1 MMMRSATGRA
11 AAAAVRAAMA
21 AAAAPMPRGA
31 ALTTAAA
38 AVRRAGPSAR
48 AVAPALATGLTRR
61 HLATAA
67 GGTTNDFV
75 RLRPVPE
82 EF

>member
-1 MMMRSATGRA
+1 MMMMRSATGRA
-11 AAAAVRAAMA
+11 AAAAVRAATATA
-21 AAAAPMPRGA
+21 ASMPRGA

-48 AVAPALATGLTRR
+48 AVAPTLTTGLTRR

-67 GGTTNDFV
+67 GGKANDFV
-75 RLRPVPE
+75 RPRPIPE
-82 EF
+82 QL